1 MNKRFAIACSGG
13 VAFLVAAG
21 TAQGSCG
28 AAFCVLN
35 TNWSTQGVAAEP
47 GTARLDM
54 HFEFVDQKHLQS
66 GTKRISQA
74 EDTADTTELRTIN
87 RNLLTTLDYTLSKN
101 WAVSV

>member
-13 VAFLVAAG
+13 VALLVAAG
-21 TAQGSCG
+21 TAQASCG

-66 GTKRISQA
+66 GTKRVAQLRRPTIPPTSPSCVPS
-74 EDTADTTELRTIN
+74 TATG
-87 RNLLTTLDYTLSKN
+87 
-101 WAVSV
+101 